1 MNENT
6 ADQDNIMKRMEADL
20 GRIMDAKPMPPT
32 KGFWVVDSGGK
43 ITPASSKTPDLD
55 WIADVQ
61 TAPQGKRNIPVL
73 CAASV
78 MFDALKETR
87 RDPGRKHLSAKT
99 LEMIDE
105 ALSAAE

>member
-1 MNENT
+1 MNANET
-6 ADQDNIMKRMEADL
+6 DIFKRMEADM
-20 GRIMDAKPMPPT
+20 GRIMDVAPVPT
-32 KGFWVVDSGGK
+32 KGFWVVDPMGR

-61 TAPQGKRNIPVL
+61 TAPQGKRNIPVI

-78 MFDALKETR
+78 MFDALKGIR
-87 RDPGRKHLSAKT
+87 LDPGRKHLSAKT